1 MRIEDA
7 VDLEIFPILGV
18 ASPAMLFV
26 CLFGYICLCEHHDF
40 YFFFGFLSYKFI
52 LFFYYFL
59 CFKLLN
65 VKR

>member
-1 MRIEDA
+1 MRIEDD

-18 ASPAMLFV
+18 ASPSMLFV
-26 CLFGYICLCEHHDF
+26 CLFGYSCVCQHHDF
-40 YFFFGFLSYKFI
+40 FFF
-52 LFFYYFL
+52 FL